1 MLQKVGKPYY
11 SYITSIEKS
20 EINYKEVDKISVLEN
35 IIQDFINAYEKEFKK
50 INLTIFDFM
59 IEQLIKINRAIQQP
73 FSNVIL
79 IG

>member
-20 EINYKEVDKISVLEN
+20 EINYREIDKISVLED

-50 INLTIFDFM
+50 INLTIFDSM
-59 IEQLIKINRAIQQP
+59 IEQLIKINRAIQ
-73 FSNVIL
+73 
-79 IG
+79 

>member
-11 SYITSIEKS
+11 TYITSIEKQ
-20 EINYKEVDKISVLEN
+20 EINYKEVDKISVLED

-59 IEQLIKINRAIQQP
+59 IE
-73 FSNVIL
+73 
-79 IG
+79 